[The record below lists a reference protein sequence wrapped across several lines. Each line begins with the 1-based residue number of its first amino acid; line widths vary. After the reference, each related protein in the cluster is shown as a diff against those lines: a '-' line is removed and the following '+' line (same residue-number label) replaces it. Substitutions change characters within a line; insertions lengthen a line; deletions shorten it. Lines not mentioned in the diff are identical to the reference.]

1 MKNGAVKSASYY
13 HAFGKH
19 DDRLGGIA
27 TDKHRANTKV
37 EDDDGLLNEGRR
49 FRSLEY
55 AIFLTPDPLEYQD
68 GLNFY
73 LYCGQNPWGRFDPL
87 GLKLHML
94 YYTKGNPDGGDES
107 FEAAAKTRKES
118 IESSKNFDK
127 EKDKVLMH
135 SIKKMDDI
143 KKLTKDAVDEYSDE
157 YGKTTEVSIW
167 SHAGAEHGP
176 RGSRY
181 VSEEDR
187 AGDSSEAAQ
196 MHMDAWASIDF
207 NWETGAKMA
216 MYGCNTGNDGKSKNG
231 SFAKRLSEQ
240 DNMKN
245 VYVWGQPTSTVP
257 SQNSDSRKTTV
268 LRAAFNIFGIG
279 NTYYVASPS
288 GNGNKS
294 LYKNATAYPMNIY
307 RNGEKLGFSYQEN

>member
-1 MKNGAVKSASYY
+1 MTPKVTTVNYYCFSATNVIKNNGITKPRCYRGSDMGGGVGGINYAEFADGTDLNYKFYNLRGDVVMTLGSDGAVKSASYY

-37 EDDDGLLNEGRR
+37 EDDDGLLNEGKR

-127 EKDKVLMH
+127 EKDKE
-135 SIKKMDDI
+135 I
-143 KKLTKDAVDEYSDE
+143 
-157 YGKTTEVSIW
+157 G
-167 SHAGAEHGP
+167 
-176 RGSRY
+176 
-181 VSEEDR
+181 R
-187 AGDSSEAAQ
+187 A
-196 MHMDAWASIDF
+196 H
-207 NWETGAKMA
+207 
-216 MYGCNTGNDGKSKNG
+216 
-231 SFAKRLSEQ
+231 
-240 DNMKN
+240 
-245 VYVWGQPTSTVP
+245 V
-257 SQNSDSRKTTV
+257 
-268 LRAAFNIFGIG
+268 
-279 NTYYVASPS
+279 
-288 GNGNKS
+288 
-294 LYKNATAYPMNIY
+294 
-307 RNGEKLGFSYQEN
+307 